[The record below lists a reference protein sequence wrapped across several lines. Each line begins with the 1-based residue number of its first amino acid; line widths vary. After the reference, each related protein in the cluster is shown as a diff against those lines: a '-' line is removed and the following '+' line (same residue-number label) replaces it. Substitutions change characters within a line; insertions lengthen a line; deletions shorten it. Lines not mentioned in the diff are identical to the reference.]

1 MIFLFWLCRLR
12 FAIRYRLLFTSLNPQ
27 QKENETENCCCGI
40 SYFFLLFFSLSLLQL
55 SFRQFCGGVCVC
67 VNKRSEKCAKFVLFL
82 SFERNRASTRAF
94 RRIFSLSISLYVW
107 PKRGVNEGDASSSSI
122 PTYTHTAKG
131 HSTEHNPSRPTAALQ
146 LQRQKSRARFERLAT
161 CNMNLTRNAYKT
173 RIACLAWGLL
183 GITLVHIWFGVWSSS
198 GLMPDK
204 TKKKRVHQ
212 VWGV

>member
-1 MIFLFWLCRLR
+1 MCEIRVVLEFWKKSREH
-12 FAIRYRLLFTSLNPQ
+12 TS
-27 QKENETENCCCGI
+27 I
-40 SYFFLLFFSLSLLQL
+40 SSYFLSL
-55 SFRQFCGGVCVC
+55 
-67 VNKRSEKCAKFVLFL
+67 
-82 SFERNRASTRAF
+82 
-94 RRIFSLSISLYVW
+94 SLYVW

-183 GITLVHIWFGVWSSS
+183 GITLVHIWFCVWSSS

-204 TKKKRVHQ
+204 TKKKTRASSVRRVAFFGRVFLSVSFIEFYFIDISNSRRLQ
-212 VWGV
+212 AKLCQCQKVG